1 MTLEEVSRA
10 THIRVHYL
18 EAIET
23 GDWSRIP
30 SLAQGRGFAR
40 LYASYLGINPAKIL
54 GEIDHSARAD
64 STQPGESR
72 DGQQPDK
79 ALSSPA
85 ETGEA
90 QTGMGQQPSMPE
102 PPAGS
107 AAAIFKEIGANLRQQ
122 RELLGL
128 SLDDVVRHTHLRRHY
143 LSALESGDFTGLPSP
158 VQGRG
163 MLNNYAAFLGLDP
176 DPLLLRFAEGLQARL
191 AARQAEQR
199 RTEPKRPVRGRQ
211 LPPAIRRIF
220 SSDLLIGGLLGV
232 FLVGFVV
239 WGAIRIFSFNTG
251 EPPTPTAP
259 PIAEVL
265 LSNSEL
271 ATPSPSPEPLPTE
284 TISVAGAI
292 PSGPEILATDVITA
306 AQVTLPPAGSRPVQ
320 VYVTANQ
327 RAWMRVLVDGDIEFE
342 GRVLPG
348 SAYSFSG
355 EEQVEILTGNG
366 AALNIFFNQED
377 QGPLGNYGQVVNQIY
392 TIDGII
398 APTPTITPTGTPTPR
413 TSATPQPSV
422 TPAFSEGTPVIPAL
436 P

>member
-40 LYASYLGINPAKIL
+40 LYANYLGINPAQIL
-54 GEIDHSARAD
+54 GEIDQSARVD
-64 STQPGESR
+64 RVQSGDHR
-72 DGQQPDK
+72 DGQ
-79 ALSSPA
+79 PA
-85 ETGEA
+85 DQLQTSAAEPGEA
-90 QTGMGQQPSMPE
+90 QSGIGQQPPGRE

-107 AAAIFKEIGANLRQQ
+107 AAAIFNEIGANLRQQ

-143 LSALESGDFTGLPSP
+143 LAALEAGDITSLPSP

-163 MLNNYAAFLGLDP
+163 MLNNYATFLGLDP

-191 AARQAEQR
+191 AARRAEQVQ
-199 RTEPKRPVRGRQ
+199 TGPKRPARSRQ
-211 LPPAIRRIF
+211 FPPALRRIF

-239 WGAIRIFSFNTG
+239 WGAIRIFSFNTN

-265 LSNSEL
+265 LSSSEL
-271 ATPSPSPEPLPTE
+271 ATPSPSPEPLPSE
-284 TISVAGAI
+284 TLAAGAI
-292 PSGPEILATDVITA
+292 PPGPDILATEVITA

-327 RAWMRVLVDGDIEFE
+327 RAWMRVVVDGDVEFE

-355 EEQVEILTGNG
+355 DEQVEILTGNG

-377 QGPLGNYGQVVNQIY
+377 QGAMGNYGQVVNRIY
-392 TIDGII
+392 TIDGVL

-413 TSATPQPSV
+413 TSATPPPSV
-422 TPAFSEGTPVIPAL
+422 TPAIIEGTPVIPAL